1 LADIIEHL
9 HEHVTIVTDYVFAYD
24 TPKERAMTEKDRL
37 LSLIKM
43 HSNHFS
49 HINSMKQLDS
59 DGFSPSVY
67 KLTNRKFE
75 KYNIDTD

>member
-1 LADIIEHL
+1 LAEIIEHL
-9 HEHVTIVTDYVFAYD
+9 HEHVTIVTDYVFAYEN
-24 TPKERAMTEKDRL
+24 PKERAMTEKDRL

-59 DGFSPSVY
+59 DGFSPSIY
-67 KLTNRKFE
+67 
-75 KYNIDTD
+75 

>member
-1 LADIIEHL
+1 LEHIIDHL
-9 HEHVTIVTDYVFAYD
+9 HEHVTIITDYVFAYD
-24 TPKERAMTEKDRL
+24 NPKERAMTEKDRL

-49 HINSMKQLDS
+49 QINSMNQLDS

-67 KLTNRKFE
+67 
-75 KYNIDTD
+75 